1 MIRVSQ
7 PVTGPEELEALN
19 RGLDMAYF
27 GHAAQV
33 VEMEKALA
41 DFLGAGERPV
51 VCVNSGT
58 AALHLALACLDLMPG
73 DEVLVPS
80 LTFVAS
86 FQAITAVGAR
96 PVPCEVREA
105 DLLLDLEDADRRITP
120 RAKAVM
126 PVHYAG
132 NPGDLA
138 GLYAWAGERG
148 LRVVEDAAHAFGGS
162 FGGKKVGAQG
172 DLVCFSF
179 DSLKN
184 ITCGEGGAVV
194 CPDQDSARRV
204 GLMRALGME
213 RPQATQGGPPSR
225 SAYDVVTQGWRFHM
239 SNLNALVGLEQ
250 LKKAPAFF
258 ARRQQIANRYDQAFS
273 GLPGLALLPMDYS
286 QAVPFLYTV
295 RVLDGRRSG
304 LIEHLKA
311 QDIETA
317 VNYPANH
324 QHSLYRNLATA
335 PLPVTE
341 EVCGQILSLP
351 LHCAL
356 SDGQVEFIIAQVV
369 DFLA

>member
-7 PVTGPEELEALN
+7 PVTGPEELAALEK
-19 RGLDMAYF
+19 GLNLAYF
-27 GHAAQV
+27 GHSAHV
-33 VEMEKALA
+33 LELEKALA
-41 DFLGAGERPV
+41 AFLDTGERPV

-58 AALHLALACLDLMPG
+58 AALHLALASLDLAPG

-86 FQAITAVGAR
+86 FQAITAVGAK
-96 PVPCEVREA
+96 PVPCEVRQES
-105 DLLLDLEDADRRITP
+105 LLLDLADADKRRTP

-138 GLYAWAGERG
+138 GLHAWARERN

-162 FGGKKVGAQG
+162 VNRKKVGAQG

-194 CPDQDSARRV
+194 CPDAETARRV
-204 GLMRALGME
+204 GLMRLLGME

-225 SAYDVVTQGWRFHM
+225 SAYDVVCQGWRYHM

-258 ARRQQIANRYDQAFS
+258 ARRQQIARRYDAAFR
-273 GLPGLALLPMDYS
+273 GLPGLALLPVDYG
-286 QAVPFLYTV
+286 QAVPFLYTL
-295 RVLDGRRSG
+295 RVLEGRRAG
-304 LIEHLKA
+304 LIAHLKA
-311 QDIETA
+311 QEIETA

-324 QHSLYRNLATA
+324 LHSLYRNLATA

-356 SDGQVEFIIAQVV
+356 SDAQVETVISQVRS
-369 DFLA
+369 FLA